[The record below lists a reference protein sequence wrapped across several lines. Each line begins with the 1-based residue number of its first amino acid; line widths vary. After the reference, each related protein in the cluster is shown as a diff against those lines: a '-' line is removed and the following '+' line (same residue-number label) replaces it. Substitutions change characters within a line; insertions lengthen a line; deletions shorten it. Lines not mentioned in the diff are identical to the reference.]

1 MPLAK
6 DIVSKKVSQR
16 GMAAPVSS
24 SMTMQIK
31 PIRKVRKGA
40 ESRSVISDLPCLH
53 ALE

>member
-1 MPLAK
+1 LAN

-16 GMAAPVSS
+16 GMTTPASS